1 MLKIGLLI
9 IEKLK
14 MQPTTS
20 STGLCIH
27 HTQKKKK
34 KSSSTGL
41 CLKRLL
47 GYTQTIPLHIKDY
60 STENK
65 KEIQI
70 QIPLPRNV
78 TCPGI
83 FYFSW
88 YYVIFF
94 GYT

>member
-1 MLKIGLLI
+1 MYLL
-9 IEKLK
+9 
-14 MQPTTS
+14 
-20 STGLCIH
+20 
-27 HTQKKKK
+27 HTKKKK
-34 KSSSTGL
+34 KSISSTGL

-94 GYT
+94 WIYLINKDGKDNKY